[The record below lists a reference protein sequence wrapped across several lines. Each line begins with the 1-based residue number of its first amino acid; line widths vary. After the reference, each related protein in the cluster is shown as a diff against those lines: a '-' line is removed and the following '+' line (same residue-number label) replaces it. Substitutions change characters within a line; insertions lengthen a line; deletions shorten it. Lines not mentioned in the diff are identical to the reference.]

1 MKSFLNLAIPAAKKL
16 TTVLLLFFSILITA
30 CRIVS
35 PGINPP
41 DASPSP
47 AAVPVISDLAYQ
59 TFYDSANLVW
69 NTDIAS
75 SCAIE
80 YGLNDKY
87 GQSAATTA
95 SSTSH
100 SATLSS
106 LEPDSV
112 YYFRIT
118 ANGSSGAA
126 SDALSGS
133 LRTSAV
139 SGGLHAA
146 SVTPLGNGAFR
157 YLYDWSDA
165 DQLLD
170 WRPTTGAGIVRDA
183 GANPTLTVAGG
194 TTQVR
199 AMIWKQPIAVSRLE
213 ARARTAGDHINLYS
227 NLDAGWNGGAWCPD
241 PALGAINRTSGAM
254 WVVSGNSYPL
264 ASAGILANTDYDFI
278 FTASPTSMTFSCSS
292 DGATYSRDGS
302 YAPATTGRVALGAY
316 GSGTTWGSV
325 AIEGTPSSVSLP
337 RAPTISGVSA
347 ATDSVTT
354 ISWST
359 DIPADSLIE
368 YGTDSRA
375 LTATGSVSSSELSLL
390 HVLTVEGLEP
400 GTQYW
405 YRVTS
410 RVPTGSATSRPYSL
424 LPGGAIHP
432 DEIVFKAGGASFEA
446 IIDVDPGATV
456 LWTFADGSTSSSTHP
471 VMDYQSAAVRLNRL
485 KVTPW
490 SAIRTIDFGYDG
502 GDGGSYLSTAYY
514 LPQQNVTAVYGTQN
528 AAPSLRAWASSHNP
542 LLFLD
547 FHDFVSLVAME
558 SFLGQSVRTVDLRN
572 TPSLRR
578 LCLEDNDLVA
588 LDLSGCPNLEDLR
601 GAQNAYT
608 SITWGD
614 TGAHVWHICV
624 RDNPQLTQSHPAF
637 SKFPMLTE
645 IFIWNDSQSG
655 VLEMTGTGN
664 PVIASLAAAGNHYTS
679 ANLSGIFPV
688 GRNGAIDLSGN
699 SLTSLDVSG
708 NPGLSSLNVSGNPG
722 LVSLNASGD
731 QMNAAAVDGLLALI
745 DGYGTSNG
753 VLNLGGNAAPTADSA
768 MHITYLQNRGWTLTL
783 SP

>member
-1 MKSFLNLAIPAAKKL
+1 MKNVAGLAIPAVKKL
-16 TTVLLLFFSILITA
+16 RSILFVLFFICVTA
-30 CRIVS
+30 CRIGS
-35 PGINPP
+35 SGINFP

-47 AAVPVISDLAYQ
+47 APVISDLAYQ
-59 TFYDSANLVW
+59 AFYDSANLVW
-69 NTDIAS
+69 NTDIAC

-80 YGLNDKY
+80 YGLSASSY

-100 SATLSS
+100 SATLSG
-106 LEPDSV
+106 LEPDSL

-118 ANGSSGAA
+118 ANGSSGAD
-126 SDALSGS
+126 SLSGS
-133 LRTSAV
+133 LRTSSV

-146 SVTPLGNGAFR
+146 SITPLGNGAFR

-165 DQLLD
+165 GQLLD
-170 WRPTTGAGIVRDA
+170 WRPTSGAGIVRDV
-183 GANPTLTVAGG
+183 GANPTVTVSGG

-213 ARARTAGDHINLYS
+213 ARARTAGDHFNPYS
-227 NLDAGWNGGAWCPD
+227 NLDAGWNGGSWCPD

-254 WVVSGNSYPL
+254 WVVNGVSYPL

-278 FTASPTSMTFSCSS
+278 FTASPTTMTFSCSS
-292 DGATYSRDGS
+292 DGVTYSRDGS

-325 AIEGTPSSVSLP
+325 AIEGTPSAVNLP
-337 RAPTISGVSA
+337 QAPTISGVSA

-359 DIPADSLIE
+359 DIPSDSLIE

-375 LTATGSVSSSELSLL
+375 LTVTGTVSSSDLSLL

-410 RVPTGSATSRPYSL
+410 SVPTGSATSRPYSL
-424 LPGGAIHP
+424 MPGGDLHP
-432 DEIVFKAGGASFEA
+432 DEIVFKASGASFEA

-456 LWTFADGSTSSSTHP
+456 LWTFADGSVSSATRPSK
-471 VMDYQSAAVRLNRL
+471 DYQSAAVRFNRL

-490 SAIRTIDFGYDG
+490 SAIRAIDIGFDG
-502 GDGGSYLSTAYY
+502 GDGGYAKTPHENYFSPAYD
-514 LPQQNVTAVYGTQN
+514 LAQQNVTAVYGLRN
-528 AAPSLRAWASSHNP
+528 AASSLLAWASSRNP
-542 LLFLD
+542 LTALD
-547 FHDFVSLVAME
+547 FHDFIHLDTME
-558 SFLGQSVRTVDLRN
+558 AYLCQSVRTIDLRN
-572 TPSLRR
+572 TPSLHR
-578 LCLEDNDLVA
+578 LCLEDNDLIA

-608 SITWGD
+608 SIAWGD

-624 RDNPQLTQSHPAF
+624 RDNPQLTQNHVPF
-637 SKFPMLTE
+637 SKFPLLRDL
-645 IFIWNDSQSG
+645 FIWNNSQSG
-655 VLEMTGTGN
+655 ALTISGTN
-664 PVIASLAAAGNHYTS
+664 NTELIYIHAADNRYTS
-679 ANLSGIFPV
+679 ANLTGLFPA
-688 GRNGAIDLSGN
+688 GRNGEIDLSRN
-699 SLTSLDVSG
+699 RLASLDVSG
-708 NPGLSSLNVSGNPG
+708 NPGLRLLLAPNN
-722 LVSLNASGD
+722 LL
-731 QMNAAAVDGLLALI
+731 NAAAVDGILATV
-745 DGYGTSNG
+745 DGYGSSNG
-753 VLNLGGNAAPTADSA
+753 TLDLSGNAAPSA
-768 MHITYLQNRGWTLTL
+768 ASDGHIANLRTRGWTVTL